1 MRKFFLIVLL
11 MFSTVFVVSCGD
23 DKSCSTGEMRCSGTF
38 MQVCDAGS
46 WANYTDCSNIG
57 ENYTCVQNGI
67 NVECAENVTSITDED
82 ENPDNENP
90 DNETEDESVIKD
102 DNEKPDDEIEKEE
115 CVATSCHYKAS
126 CDDSTGKIV
135 CTCHDGYS
143 GDGQECEDINECLTD
158 NGGCD
163 ENAVCTNTSGSR
175 TCECNEGYE
184 GSGVTCSDV
193 NECLTSNG
201 GCNVNAL
208 CTNIPG
214 GRECECKNG
223 FTGDGFT
230 CTDINECLTD
240 NGGCNEFAVCNNTS
254 GSRTCD
260 CVDGFEGDGVTC
272 TDINECLTDNGG
284 CDQICTNK
292 GGSFD
297 CSCNSGFHSYDGGK
311 TCVEATAPDAVSDLS
326 VLPDDNA
333 DQVKLSWTAPGDDGD
348 IGTVTEYVIKK
359 SATVIDAGNF
369 DAADT
374 ITASIVPQVAGS
386 TENVSV
392 PLTWRSGSYYIGV
405 KAIDDVGNFS
415 ISNIVVAD
423 TDAQLNFSEESI
435 EFGGI
440 AVGDVATRNVT
451 VKNNSPLISV
461 TLSDVA
467 LSVTSE
473 VVTIESG
480 ELSSDLILKPG
491 EEYVISLSYS
501 PEPEDTT
508 ALDLEITHS
517 EDSVE
522 TPSPFIIPITA
533 EEYKKAPE
541 IISIVNSSDHVK
553 DGETVTMTIDVE
565 DDDNNLPTYNDI
577 DSVVIDLTSISGSAA
592 AEMTEGASSGTDTV
606 SYSINI
612 DTTGLSFGTYFL
624 PVTVTDSDGFTD
636 SATAT
641 ITVYTGNVLYVG
653 TGETYI
659 KIQLAINAAV
669 DGDIVVIR
677 DGTYL
682 GAGNKNLKLNGK
694 NIAVVSENGAGSVII
709 DCEEEGRGFYFDSY
723 DVASTVTIQGITIKN
738 ALLGPVEC
746 AHDNCSPVFDGMI
759 FRSNSAPMRISGVGS
774 SVTVIDS
781 TFTYNTVEQHGGA
794 LFVDSNASINIERA
808 SFSYNDADR
817 PSQYYSSY
825 GGGAIYTKGS
835 VIVKNSDFY
844 KNKAG
849 RGGDIYA
856 SYGEVIVDSCKFSE
870 SEVDNDFGGSIYSEY
885 SDVSVNRSQFYKTK
899 AVHTYYSHILAGA
912 AIYADES
919 TLTVSDSVIYK
930 TVSKGGYTNYGSIY
944 LLGATTTATISGSK
958 FIGNHLDCSDSY
970 CVEHGAA
977 INNYNYFN
985 SEKEGDLTI
994 KNTLFSDNYAEDSGG
1009 AIYGHATILNS
1020 TIVNNS
1026 SNQGGGIYFTDE
1038 SEIKDSIIWGNTASD
1053 TGDNIF
1059 IKDGVPDVV
1068 ISYSDIDE
1076 STQSISDAYAIIN
1089 SGDGYYA
1096 GANGNLSID
1105 PQFVTGTFGSYYLAS
1120 DSQCVD
1126 AGSDTAENL
1135 GLDERTTSATDD
1147 PDSGV
1152 VDLGYHYKIKE

>member
-1 MRKFFLIVLL
+1 MKRAFFLVLL
-11 MFSTVFVVSCGD
+11 IFSTVFVVSCGD

-38 MQVCDAGS
+38 MQVCSSGS
-46 WANYTDCSNIG
+46 WTNYTDCSNIG
-57 ENYTCVQNGI
+57 ENYTCVQSGI
-67 NVECAENVTSITDED
+67 NVECAENGTSITDED
-82 ENPDNENP
+82 ENPDNE
-90 DNETEDESVIKD
+90 TEDEVVIKD

-115 CVATSCHYKAS
+115 CVATSCHHKAT

-175 TCECNEGYE
+175 TCECNAGYE
-184 GSGVTCSDV
+184 GNGVTCSDV
-193 NECLTSNG
+193 NECLTGNG

-230 CTDINECLTD
+230 CTDVNECLTD
-240 NGGCNEFAVCNNTS
+240 NGGCSEFAVCSNTS
-254 GSRTCD
+254 GSWTCD
-260 CVDGFEGDGVTC
+260 CVEGFEGDGFTC
-272 TDINECLTDNGG
+272 TDINECETDNGG

-292 GGSFD
+292 GGSFE
-297 CSCNSGFHSYDGGK
+297 CSCNSGFHSYDDGK
-311 TCVEATAPDAVSDLS
+311 TCVEATAPDAVSDLA
-326 VLPDDNA
+326 VFPDDNA

-348 IGTVTEYVIKK
+348 VGTVTEYVIKK
-359 SATVIDAGNF
+359 STSVIDAGNF

-392 PLTWRSGSYYIGV
+392 PLTWRSGSYYIGI

-423 TDAQLNFSEESI
+423 TDAQLDFSEESI
-435 EFGGI
+435 DFGGI
-440 AVGDVATRNVT
+440 AVGDVVTRSVT
-451 VKNNSPLISV
+451 VTNNSPLISV

-467 LSVTSE
+467 LSVPSE

-480 ELSSDLILKPG
+480 GLSSDLILKPG

-501 PEPEDTT
+501 PEPEDITE
-508 ALDLEITHS
+508 LNLEITHS

-565 DDDNNLPTYNDI
+565 DDDNNMPTYNDI

-606 SYSINI
+606 SYSIDI
-612 DTTGLSFGTYFL
+612 DTTGLSSGTYFL
-624 PVTVTDSDGFTD
+624 PVTVTDNDGFTD

-653 TGETYI
+653 TGETYT

-746 AHDNCSPVFDGMI
+746 AHDNCSPVLNKMV
-759 FRSNSAPMRISGVGS
+759 FRSNSAPMKISGVGS
-774 SVTVIDS
+774 SVTIIDS
-781 TFTYNTVEQHGGA
+781 IFSLNTVEQHGGA

-808 SFSYNDADR
+808 SFSYNDAD
-817 PSQYYSSY
+817 YS
-825 GGGAIYTKGS
+825 GVHGGAIYTKGS
-835 VIVKNSDFY
+835 VVIKNSDFY
-844 KNKAG
+844 KNKAQN
-849 RGGDIYA
+849 GGDIYVY
-856 SYGEVIVDSCKFSE
+856 YGEVTVDKCNFNE
-870 SEVDNDFGGSIYSEY
+870 SEATSNHGGSIYSEN
-885 SDVSVNRSQFYKTK
+885 SDVDVSRSVFYKT
-899 AVHTYYSHILAGA
+899 ASNYNIYSIPVAGS
-912 AIYADES
+912 AIYVYRS
-919 TLTVSDSVIYK
+919 TLMVSDSVVYK
-930 TVSKGGYTNYGSIY
+930 TASKGRNVIYGSIY
-944 LLGATTTATISGSK
+944 LLGITTTVTISGSK
-958 FIGNHLDCSDSY
+958 FIGNHLDCLDSS
-970 CVEHGAA
+970 CEEHGAA
-977 INNYNYFN
+977 INNYSY
-985 SEKEGDLTI
+985 SSLEKEGDLTI
-994 KNTLFSDNYAEDSGG
+994 KNTLFSDNFAEDEGG

-1038 SEIKDSIIWGNTASD
+1038 SEIKDSIIWGNTASGS
-1053 TGDNIF
+1053 GDNIF
-1059 IKDGVPDVV
+1059 IMDGVPDVV

-1076 STQSISDAYAIIN
+1076 STQSISDAFAVIN

-1147 PDSGV
+1147 PDSGT